1 MFGILAVLIVLDL
14 ANKPAAENV
23 YAFFTPALEWVAR
36 WLPVFYVP
44 PLVTLPLAVEG
55 LAGTVLY
62 TIHFIPLKASVL
74 IQDMPTWLATRR
86 QDDHW
91 NASALLLMQSGQL
104 C

>member
-55 LAGTVLY
+55 LAGTLLSTTHLVLLDLRQ
-62 TIHFIPLKASVL
+62 TPTKTSVL
-74 IQDMPTWLATRR
+74 ILDLSTWLATRR
-86 QDDHW
+86 
-91 NASALLLMQSGQL
+91 
-104 C
+104 